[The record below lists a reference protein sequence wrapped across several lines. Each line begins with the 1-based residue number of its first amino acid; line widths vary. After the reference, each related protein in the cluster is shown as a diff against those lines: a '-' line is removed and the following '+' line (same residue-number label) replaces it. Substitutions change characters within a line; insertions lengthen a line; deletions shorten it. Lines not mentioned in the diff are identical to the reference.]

1 MLQELYEYADPYSA
15 FSMSFSL
22 NLSHLKIYN
31 DLQVKLPFTFL
42 KIEMI
47 FTIVATVLY
56 IVAFIVLLSGFGWC
70 TTSYPKGT
78 HFCDARVTGGVIIS
92 LYSTDTLYTFSGVW
106 NF

>member
-1 MLQELYEYADPYSA
+1 M
-15 FSMSFSL
+15 
-22 NLSHLKIYN
+22 
-31 DLQVKLPFTFL
+31 QVKLPFTFL

-78 HFCDARVTGGVIIS
+78 HFCDARVTGGVIKA
-92 LYSTDTLYTFSGVW
+92 LNSTDTLYTFSGVW